1 MIDKFF
7 IGLLFLFVILTPIIY
22 IGGYRAGKTAT
33 EAKVVEK
40 VVYVQKEAAKS
51 TKECRIA
58 ATETKERVLNA
69 EKKND
74 DCGFVLGFDVSKCL
88 Q

>member
-7 IGLLFLFVILTPIIY
+7 IGLLILFVILTPIIY

-40 VVYVQKEAAKS
+40 VVYVQKEAMAN
-51 TKECRIA
+51 TKECRTVA
-58 ATETKERVLNA
+58 VEVKERVLNA